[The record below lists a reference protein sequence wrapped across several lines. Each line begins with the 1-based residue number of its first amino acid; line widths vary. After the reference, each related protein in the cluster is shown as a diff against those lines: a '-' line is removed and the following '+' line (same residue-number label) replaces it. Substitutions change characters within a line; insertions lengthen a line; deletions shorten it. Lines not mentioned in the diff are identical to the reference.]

1 MALCYG
7 DLMEAPIIYIE
18 VNWSIDPLHFDFEPH
33 LKGKI
38 HTLLSSWHRW
48 HSTEILRAMLWMT
61 KLFYRSPYPS
71 LEWLPAILILILF
84 FVQIQVEL
92 KLYTTIL
99 NDHRGNEPKK
109 KIPGQIF
116 TSITKFLPKHLDT
129 CRYSFSY
136 VSLLSYT
143 VTVQESYAH
152 PFNQIYYTRCTDIL
166 NWFKCTK
173 HRWVPL
179 HVWFSG
185 PLYSFSRCC
194 RDGSQWQLHVCVYAL
209 CVFQCTCGSVSLF
222 EHLF

>member
-1 MALCYG
+1 MTNTMGCSMALCYG

-129 CRYSFSY
+129 CRYSVICVSPQLYCHGAGVLRTPIQSDLLHQVHRHPELVQMHQAQVSSTSCVVFRSTLFLL
-136 VSLLSYT
+136 SLL
-143 VTVQESYAH
+143 
-152 PFNQIYYTRCTDIL
+152 
-166 NWFKCTK
+166 
-173 HRWVPL
+173 
-179 HVWFSG
+179 
-185 PLYSFSRCC
+185 
-194 RDGSQWQLHVCVYAL
+194 
-209 CVFQCTCGSVSLF
+209 
-222 EHLF
+222 